1 MLLDFISIL
10 NIGDIIERPIVSFLL
25 WIDSVGYWAF
35 NLFYRTFIRLAQN
48 QLFKA
53 DTFENIYENMY
64 IIMGVV
70 ALFLISYLLLKAMVD
85 SDASQSNKQLRE
97 MGVRFIIAMVA
108 TIFLPTLFYFLI
120 DVQNALLEYNV
131 VPKFILEAEEVQIQ
145 YVSEEGEEIGE
156 PVQVNKEDID
166 LTSEILNLRSNQM
179 VATIIS
185 GLMYP
190 LKRDADTYDG
200 EPAEIHDGRYYEEW
214 NCEEGTA
221 DSACPDSQKEEWTT
235 DVSEWWDGK
244 HQALSGALGCAV
256 AGGILTIG
264 LIATGVPLL
273 GPVGALSALKSS
285 VGILT
290 CVLGA
295 GIGYNS
301 GALIAEIKA
310 EEYTWTNALDAITIY
325 GNFSQISLFA
335 GEIVQGNFHYTP
347 IISTVVIGILVVLII
362 GFCIDVVVRQAKLV
376 FYQMLAPICFMI
388 SVIPSKKDLMK
399 TWFKK
404 VISIWLE
411 VFIRIAVVCSIV
423 LLVGRI
429 DFSELTK
436 ISHPILSTITI
447 LGIVIFAKQIPKI
460 IKDLTGLDSGN
471 IKLNLREKLAEGG
484 FYAGAGLVL
493 GGTKR
498 LARGIGGEVKNNFE
512 QDENGKWHR
521 KTKDAEGNPIK
532 HPTLQLI
539 ASPVAGVVKAVP
551 GVISSQIGSAVS
563 GYKAKNWKDMMSGV
577 NASVSKSEKHSK
589 AISKY
594 IADHGGTASGVVKGL
609 GQDAFDLFLGYIGFE
624 PDYQTLKDQKAAVDE
639 ITKTLKAIKAICE
652 DYVDKHKYEFRG
664 GVGTMLVD
672 KDGYAVRDAS
682 GKKLEIT
689 EEIEN
694 NYAKWQEAIK
704 RESDTSLSQQERDK
718 AKELREK
725 LDAQAAEIGQDFR
738 DFENRYRLDVMEA
751 RIEEL
756 KKKGASALELA
767 DADGAFK
774 KARKDI
780 ADAFVTASQS
790 HKGAEQEA
798 LILSE
803 NINMLNKQLE
813 DLSTSAVVKTF
824 HDGVKDVFNGVKET
838 RATMETAADFVKKLK
853 KAADVTEAN
862 INKQYDELQRKN
874 AKKPGNKN
882 S

>member
-1 MLLDFISIL
+1 MLLDFMSIL
-10 NIGDIIERPIVSFLL
+10 NVGDFLERPIVSFLL
-25 WIDSVGYWAF
+25 WIDSIGYWAF

-48 QLFKA
+48 QLFRVDA
-53 DTFENIYENMY
+53 FENIYENMY

-70 ALFLISYLLLKAMVD
+70 ALFLISYMLLKAMVD

-97 MGVRFIIAMVA
+97 MGIRFIIAMLA
-108 TIFLPTLFYFLI
+108 TIFLPTIFYFLI

-131 VPKFILEAEEVQIQ
+131 VPNFILEAEQVNIQ
-145 YVSEEGEEIGE
+145 YVTEEGENEGD
-156 PVQVNKEDID
+156 PVPIEETDVD

-179 VATIIS
+179 VSTIIS

-200 EPAEIHDGRYYEEW
+200 AMAEVHDGKYYEEW
-214 NCEEGTA
+214 NCAEGTE
-221 DSACPDSQKEEWTT
+221 DSACPADQKKEWTT

-244 HQALSGALGCAV
+244 AKFWTGFAGCAI
-256 AGGILTIG
+256 AGTILTIF
-264 LIATGVPLL
+264 A
-273 GPVGALSALKSS
+273 GPAG
-285 VGILT
+285 
-290 CVLGA
+290 LGA
-295 GIGYNS
+295 SVLVCGL
-301 GALIAEIKA
+301 GAATTITGGNIIAKLDA
-310 EEYTWTNALDAITIY
+310 TEYTWTNALDAITMY

-335 GEIVQGNFHYTP
+335 DEIVQGNFHYTP

-411 VFIRIAVVCSIV
+411 VFIRVAIICSIV

-429 DFSELTK
+429 NFDELSR

-460 IKDLTGLDSGN
+460 IKDLTGLDSGS

-484 FYAGAGLVL
+484 FFAGAGFVF
-493 GGTKR
+493 GGAKR
-498 LARGIGGEVKNNFE
+498 FARGIGGEVKNNFE
-512 QDENGKWHR
+512 QDAETGKWHR
-521 KTKDAEGNPIK
+521 KTTDAEGNTIK
-532 HPTLQLI
+532 HPNLRI
-539 ASPVAGVVKAVP
+539 AGSFVTGAAKSIP

-589 AISKY
+589 DISKY
-594 IADHGGTASGVVKGL
+594 LADHGETIPEVAKAL
-609 GQDAFDLFLGYIGFE
+609 GKDAFDLFLGYIGFE
-624 PDYQTLKDQKAAVDE
+624 PDYQALKEQREAVE
-639 ITKTLKAIKAICE
+639 ELTKTLKAIKAMSE
-652 DYVDKHKYEFRG
+652 DYIDKHKYEFRG

-672 KDGYAVRDAS
+672 KDGYAVRDVN
-682 GKKLEIT
+682 GQKLEIT

-704 RESDTSLSQQERDK
+704 RENDATLSQQDRDN
-718 AKELREK
+718 ARQIREK
-725 LDAQAAEIGQDFR
+725 LDTEAAKIGQDFR

-774 KARKDI
+774 KARKDLV
-780 ADAFVTASQS
+780 DAFVTSSQS

-798 LILSE
+798 RILSE
-803 NINMLNKQLE
+803 NISMLNKQLE
-813 DLSTSAVVKTF
+813 DLSTSAVVKAF
-824 HDGVKDVFNGVKET
+824 HDGVEGIFEGVKET
-838 RATMETAADFVKKLK
+838 KATMETAASFVKTLK
-853 KAADVTEAN
+853 KATDVTEAN
-862 INKQYDELQRKN
+862 INRQYNELQRKN

>member
-48 QLFKA
+48 QLFRA

-97 MGVRFIIAMVA
+97 MGVRFIVAMVA

-145 YVSEEGEEIGE
+145 YVSEEGENEGE
-156 PVQVNKEDID
+156 PVHVDKEDVD

-244 HQALSGALGCAV
+244 HQVLSGVGGCAV
-256 AGGILTIG
+256 AGGILTIIALATAAAGPIALTTG
-264 LIATGVPLL
+264 LLVCA
-273 GPVGALSALKSS
+273 
-285 VGILT
+285 
-290 CVLGA
+290 LGA
-295 GIGYNS
+295 GIGITGGS
-301 GALIAEIKA
+301 LIAEINA
-310 EEYTWTNALDAITIY
+310 SEYTWTNALEAITIY

-335 GEIVQGNFHYTP
+335 DEIVQGNFHYTP
-347 IISTVVIGILVVLII
+347 IISTIVIGILVVLII

-429 DFSELTK
+429 NFSELTK

-484 FYAGAGLVL
+484 FFAGAGLVI

-498 LARGIGGEVKNNFE
+498 LARGIGGEVRNNFE
-512 QDENGKWHR
+512 QDEKGKWHR
-521 KTKDAEGNPIK
+521 KTTDAEGNEIK
-532 HPTLQLI
+532 HPNWRI
-539 ASPVAGVVKAVP
+539 AGSFVTGAVKSVP
-551 GVISSQIGSAVS
+551 GVISTQVGSAVS

-589 AISKY
+589 AMSKY
-594 IADHGGTASGVVKGL
+594 IADHGGTTSGVAKAL
-609 GQDAFDLFLGYIGFE
+609 GKDAIDLFLGFVGFE
-624 PDYQTLKDQKAAVDE
+624 PNYDTLKEQKEAVNE
-639 ITKTLKAIKAICE
+639 LSKTLSAIKAILE
-652 DYVDKHKYEFRG
+652 DYVGKHKHEFYAADG
-664 GVGTMLVD
+664 QIIGADGNMVKVT
-672 KDGYAVRDAS
+672 KDIIDDYQKWRTAM
-682 GKKLEIT
+682 
-689 EEIEN
+689 EN
-694 NYAKWQEAIK
+694 AKA
-704 RESDTSLSQQERDK
+704 
-718 AKELREK
+718 AKEKNDEAAVNKYNEMAQKLAQSALSKNVK
-725 LDAQAAEIGQDFR
+725 LDE
-738 DFENRYRLDVMEA
+738 FEAKYKDHRLDVMEA
-751 RIEEL
+751 KIEEYI
-756 KKKGASALELA
+756 KNGASAE
-767 DADGAFK
+767 K
-774 KARKDI
+774 I
-780 ADAFVTASQS
+780 ADAKKNFNKALKDITDAFVGDAQF
-790 HKGAEQEA
+790 HYGAEHEA
-798 LILSE
+798 SRISST
-803 NINMLNKQLE
+803 IGTLNQQLE
-813 DLSTSAVVKTF
+813 QLSNSAVVKYF
-824 HDGVKDVFNGVKET
+824 HEHEGIQEKLIDTIDENTKNFIKGLKN
-838 RATMETAADFVKKLK
+838 ATEDSAAIVDQQISKLQIANSK
-853 KAADVTEAN
+853 KA
-862 INKQYDELQRKN
+862 
-874 AKKPGNKN
+874 GNKN

>member
-10 NIGDIIERPIVSFLL
+10 NAGDFLERPIVSFLL
-25 WIDSVGYWAF
+25 WIDSIGYWAF

-48 QLFKA
+48 QLFRA
-53 DTFENIYENMY
+53 DAFENIYENMY

-70 ALFLISYLLLKAMVD
+70 ALFLISYMLLKAMVD

-97 MGVRFIIAMVA
+97 MGIRFIVAMIA
-108 TIFLPTLFYFLI
+108 TIFLPTIFYFLI

-131 VPKFILEAEEVQIQ
+131 VPKFILEAEQVDIQ
-145 YVSEEGEEIGE
+145 YVNEEGENEGE
-156 PVQVNKEDID
+156 PVPIDETDID

-179 VATIIS
+179 VATVIS

-200 EPAEIHDGRYYEEW
+200 EMAEVHDGKYYEEW
-214 NCEEGTA
+214 NCEEGT
-221 DSACPDSQKEEWTT
+221 PDSECNDKEEWTT

-244 HQALSGALGCAV
+244 AKFWAGFTGCIISSLITIFATPWGVGASILMCGVGQIGALNLV
-256 AGGILTIG
+256 GGIASIT
-264 LIATGVPLL
+264 A
-273 GPVGALSALKSS
+273 K
-285 VGILT
+285 
-290 CVLGA
+290 
-295 GIGYNS
+295 
-301 GALIAEIKA
+301 
-310 EEYTWTNALDAITIY
+310 EYTWTNALQAITLY

-335 GEIVQGNFHYTP
+335 DEIVQGNFHYTP
-347 IISTVVIGILVVLII
+347 IISTIVIGILVTLII

-411 VFIRIAVVCSIV
+411 VFIRVGIVCAIV

-429 DFSELTK
+429 NFDELSR

-484 FYAGAGLVL
+484 FFAGAGFVL
-493 GGTKR
+493 GGAKR
-498 LARGIGGEVKNNFE
+498 FARGVGGEVKNNFE
-512 QDENGKWHR
+512 QDEQGKWHR
-521 KTKDAEGNPIK
+521 KTTDAEGKPIS
-532 HPTLQLI
+532 HPNLRLA
-539 ASPVAGVVKAVP
+539 ASPFIGAAKSIP

-577 NASVSKSEKHSK
+577 NASVAKSEKHSK
-589 AISKY
+589 DISKY
-594 IADHGGTASGVVKGL
+594 IADHGNNIPDVAEAL
-609 GQDAFDLFLGYIGFE
+609 GKDAFDLFLGYIGFE
-624 PDYQTLKDQKAAVDE
+624 PDYQALKEQKEAVDE
-639 ITKTLKAIKAICE
+639 LTKTIKSIKATSE

-672 KDGYAVRDAS
+672 ENGYAVRDAS

-704 RESDTSLSQQERDK
+704 RENDTSLSQQERDK

-725 LDAQAAEIGQDFR
+725 LDAQAAEIKQDFR
-738 DFENRYRLDVMEA
+738 DFESRYRLDVMEA

-774 KARKDI
+774 KARKDL
-780 ADAFVTASQS
+780 ADAFVTSSQS

-798 LILSE
+798 RILSE
-803 NINMLNKQLE
+803 NISMLNKQLE
-813 DLSTSAVVKTF
+813 DLSTSAVVKSF
-824 HDGVKDVFNGVKET
+824 HDGVEGIFKGVKET
-838 RATMETAADFVKKLK
+838 KATMDTAADFVKYLK

-862 INKQYDELQRKN
+862 INRQYNELQRKN